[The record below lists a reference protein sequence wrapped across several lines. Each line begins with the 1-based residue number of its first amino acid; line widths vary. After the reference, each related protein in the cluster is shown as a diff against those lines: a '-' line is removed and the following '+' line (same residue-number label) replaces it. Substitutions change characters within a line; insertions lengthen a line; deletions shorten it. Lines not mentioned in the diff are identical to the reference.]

1 MSEQRERPP
10 RIQVQALAEELGI
23 EVRELI
29 AAARELKI
37 DAQNRITKLHIN
49 DANRLRA
56 HFAAKPDDDAGD
68 DSGSIDTDEE

>member
-23 EVRELI
+23 EVRDLI
-29 AAARELKI
+29 AAARELHI

-56 HFAAKPDDDAGD
+56 HFAPKPE
-68 DSGSIDTDEE
+68 DSSDEG

>member
-1 MSEQRERPP
+1 MSEAREPAP

-29 AAARELKI
+29 AAARELRI
-37 DAQNRITKLHIN
+37 DAQNRITKLRIN

-56 HFAAKPDDDAGD
+56 HFAPKPDGD
-68 DSGSIDTDEE
+68 DNSIDAEDE